1 MSNQNIYN
9 LLVKETGLNT
19 NYTYGAQGKSTDL
32 CIDGMLIVNGNTDI
46 WLVRCKLGWVN
57 VYKLKPEIKNFGE
70 AFKTKNS

>member
-9 LLVKETGLNT
+9 LLVKETCLNT

-46 WLVRCKLGWVN
+46 
-57 VYKLKPEIKNFGE
+57 
-70 AFKTKNS
+70 